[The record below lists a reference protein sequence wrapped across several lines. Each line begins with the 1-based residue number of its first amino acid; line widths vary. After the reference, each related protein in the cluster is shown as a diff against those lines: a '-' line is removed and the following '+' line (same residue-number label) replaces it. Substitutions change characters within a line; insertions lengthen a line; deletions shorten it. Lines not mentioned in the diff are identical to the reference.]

1 MNGREKNGTGAWGP
15 PATPVPP
22 SAPPGQ
28 FPRTPANLSP
38 PPQDRSSGVLAAAAT
53 GTAPPTPGYRT
64 DENGLLRPG
73 TVLGK
78 YQIVRPLGSGGMG
91 AVYEAVHTGIGKPVA
106 LKTMNAALASDP
118 RAEQRFLREAAAS
131 SRLEHPH
138 VVDVTDFGSDHGV
151 IYIVM
156 ELMRGEDLAALIA
169 RAPAGLDYT
178 FVVDVMLP
186 VCAGV
191 FAAHSQGVI
200 HRDLKPQNIFLARTA
215 LGDFVPKVLDF
226 GISKLMDEKGVTALT
241 NSGSVMGTTHYLSPE
256 QVTGQPVDAR
266 SDEHAL
272 GVILYECL
280 TGRRP
285 HDGETIF
292 TIMRSIS
299 EGKYARPLSL
309 RPDLPPPLEAVVM
322 RTMAMRPDD
331 RFPTVHALGRALLP
345 FASSKGRIMWAEYF
359 ERGSAGP
366 PPGTSYGA
374 PSPRTS
380 SWMSGAGVPVPPTT
394 PGRLP
399 SGETRSGVRPVSVMG
414 TNEFQPRDTSSRW
427 RKMAV
432 GVLLIGGAVA
442 AWMILGPP
450 KTLQNQSRPGLTGAP
465 GSSAPMT
472 APHTEPSSA
481 PIAPPATSTPSGP
494 NAGAKRETKTE
505 TKTETETEAR
515 VAAPPAETEAS
526 VAPSE
531 AAAPPAEA
539 APREAVRKAVRA
551 PTPQSN
557 YARPRPLVNPRA
569 NPPRSVAPPKAKARV
584 RRAPPPEPPPTPRRR
599 VEDPVDEP
607 PRLSPGGAPIID

>member
-1 MNGREKNGTGAWGP
+1 MNGREKKGSGGWVRPGTPTEAPPPSVNPGQLRSPPHGLPGP
-15 PATPVPP
+15 EALALASAGVPP
-22 SAPPGQ
+22 LTPPY
-28 FPRTPANLSP
+28 S
-38 PPQDRSSGVLAAAAT
+38 
-53 GTAPPTPGYRT
+53 T
-64 DENGLLRPG
+64 DEMGLLRPG
-73 TVLGK
+73 TQLGK

-256 QVTGQPVDAR
+256 QVTGLPVDTR

-285 HDGETIF
+285 YDGDTVF

-299 EGKYARPLSL
+299 EGKFPRPLSL
-309 RPDLPPPLEAVVM
+309 RPDLPPPLESVM
-322 RTMAMRPDD
+322 VRSMALRPDD
-331 RFPTVHALGRALLP
+331 RFPSVHALG
-345 FASSKGRIMWAEYF
+345 
-359 ERGSAGP
+359 
-366 PPGTSYGA
+366 
-374 PSPRTS
+374 
-380 SWMSGAGVPVPPTT
+380 
-394 PGRLP
+394 
-399 SGETRSGVRPVSVMG
+399 
-414 TNEFQPRDTSSRW
+414 
-427 RKMAV
+427 
-432 GVLLIGGAVA
+432 
-442 AWMILGPP
+442 
-450 KTLQNQSRPGLTGAP
+450 
-465 GSSAPMT
+465 
-472 APHTEPSSA
+472 
-481 PIAPPATSTPSGP
+481 
-494 NAGAKRETKTE
+494 
-505 TKTETETEAR
+505 
-515 VAAPPAETEAS
+515 
-526 VAPSE
+526 
-531 AAAPPAEA
+531 
-539 APREAVRKAVRA
+539 
-551 PTPQSN
+551 
-557 YARPRPLVNPRA
+557 
-569 NPPRSVAPPKAKARV
+569 
-584 RRAPPPEPPPTPRRR
+584 
-599 VEDPVDEP
+599 
-607 PRLSPGGAPIID
+607 